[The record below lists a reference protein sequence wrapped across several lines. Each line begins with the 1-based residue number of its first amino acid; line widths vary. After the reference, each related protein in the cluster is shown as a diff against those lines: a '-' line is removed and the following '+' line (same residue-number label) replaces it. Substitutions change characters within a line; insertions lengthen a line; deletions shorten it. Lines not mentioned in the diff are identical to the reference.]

1 MISFEM
7 SGPRGGAK
15 APWGERLFQSN
26 YRYLAALGAARM
38 APSSEALAALK
49 LLACLGRSDMSTNTE
64 HLHDGRSLA
73 ILKMGSVALFAGMAV
88 VACSRGAPP
97 IETGVA
103 VVSAAPPS
111 TIATGAT
118 IRFAVAT
125 EGRLRVAH
133 LAILTADSLIV
144 DRCTDCDRLR
154 YGTGELNRLD
164 VLRGSSRGRHF
175 AVGLGV
181 GALAGLIGAFVN
193 FIQPCHTD
201 VCDLR
206 ALGFFYGPPI
216 GALIVGIVGASL
228 PTHVRWE
235 PVALPRA
242 VR

>member
-1 MISFEM
+1 
-7 SGPRGGAK
+7 
-15 APWGERLFQSN
+15 
-26 YRYLAALGAARM
+26 M

-49 LLACLGRSDMSTNTE
+49 LLACLRLRSDMSTNSV
-64 HLHDGRSLA
+64 HLDDGRSA

-206 ALGFFYGPPI
+206 ALGFFY
-216 GALIVGIVGASL
+216 
-228 PTHVRWE
+228 
-235 PVALPRA
+235 
-242 VR
+242 